1 MELNLNYRSRVFAKG
16 LLRKISFHFIFW
28 SKLFWSILYRQDSE
42 LDQGTGS
49 FLSPELR
56 GFLTKQIAASGYE
69 DALASKSCHCAC
81 VAGAN
86 P

>member
-42 LDQGTGS
+42 MDQGTPGS
-49 FLSPELR
+49 FLFPELR
-56 GFLTKQIAASGYE
+56 GFLTKRVAESGYE
-69 DALASKSCHCAC
+69 DAPGFKKLSLRLC
-81 VAGAN
+81 G
-86 P
+86 